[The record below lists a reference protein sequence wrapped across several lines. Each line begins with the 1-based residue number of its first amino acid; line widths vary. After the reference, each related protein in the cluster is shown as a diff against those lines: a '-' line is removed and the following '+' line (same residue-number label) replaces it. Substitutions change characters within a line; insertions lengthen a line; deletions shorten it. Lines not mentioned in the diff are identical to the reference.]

1 MRTHYF
7 KQTICCLAALIV
19 LHTGRAFGQSNEP
32 AKELYIAAGIP
43 DSLKEDANSV
53 MRYSLHEVVVKGPG
67 HSVEK
72 IHTIVTILN
81 EKANREAGIVL
92 PYNRKFATVGS
103 FEMIIYDATG
113 KQLKKY
119 HKSDMYEHA
128 AEDNSTLVTD
138 DRLMAIGHSLA
149 SYPSTV
155 EMIYEIDNNSLID
168 IDSWRIQKP
177 EQSVQNS
184 YYTISVSSTSGFRYL
199 NKNTKI
205 RPRVSTVNG
214 TDTYQ
219 WQTANLKAF
228 KLEEGAQDW
237 RVLPRIEFTSS
248 AFEYYGI
255 KGDFSSWKSY
265 GNWQKALNADVCSLT
280 PEREAEIRKM
290 TDTIKSD
297 KAKARFLYSY
307 LQQNMRYVS
316 IQLGIGGLK
325 PFPAMFVDQKKYG
338 DCKALSN
345 YMVALLKA
353 VNIPAYYAMINAG
366 ANEEPAEANFPSDP
380 FNHIIVCVP
389 FKGDTTWLECT
400 SNTQPF
406 GKLGSFTE
414 NRRALLVTDD
424 GGKLVRTPASTMED
438 NTFTGEV
445 HITLNPEGGAKAHIK
460 ILGTGEYRFD
470 YFGIESLK
478 VDEQK
483 ETYIRMLNMKQPSL
497 FEIAPPKDQNGVKE
511 LTMDLEYDKFC
522 DVAAGDKQFYR
533 PKVLDLWASTIP
545 VEEKRKSDFYF
556 ETPMLKN
563 CTTTIDL
570 PAGFEV
576 EALPANQSL
585 KFTYGTYD
593 INYVYDAAK
602 NQVISKASFKLIN
615 HVIPA
620 AKYTEL
626 QQYLD
631 AIAKAQNKK
640 LVIKRKA

>member
-1 MRTHYF
+1 MHNLYI
-7 KQTICCLAALIV
+7 KKTICCLAAFIV
-19 LHTGRAFGQSNEP
+19 LHTGRALGQVPEAP
-32 AKELYIAAGIP
+32 KELYIAGNIP

-53 MRYSLHEVVVKGPG
+53 MRYSSHEVLVKAPG

-72 IHTIVTILN
+72 IHTIVTVLN

-103 FEMIIYDATG
+103 FEMVIYDAAG
-113 KQLKKY
+113 KPLKKY
-119 HKSDMYEHA
+119 HKGDMYEHA

-138 DRLMAIGHSLA
+138 DRLMVIGHSLA
-149 SYPSTV
+149 TYPSTV

-168 IDSWRIQKP
+168 IDSWKIQKP

-184 YYTISVSSTSGFRYL
+184 YYIISANSTSGFRYL
-199 NKNTKI
+199 NKNTRIK
-205 RPRVSTVNG
+205 PKEVTANG
-214 TDTYQ
+214 MDTYL
-219 WQTANLKAF
+219 WQVFNLKAF
-228 KLEEGAQDW
+228 KLEEGAQTW
-237 RVLPRIEFTSS
+237 RVLPRIEFTSN
-248 AFEYYGI
+248 AFEFYGV
-255 KGDFSSWKSY
+255 KGDFSSWKSF
-265 GNWQKALNADVCSLT
+265 GNWIRALNADVCSLT

-297 KAKARFLYSY
+297 KAKARFLYNY
-307 LQQNMRYVS
+307 LQQNVRYVS

-353 VNIPAYYAMINAG
+353 VNIPAHYAVINAG
-366 ANEEPAEANFPSDP
+366 ANEEPAETNFPNNP

-414 NRRALLVTDD
+414 NRRALLITDE
-424 GGKLVRTPASTMED
+424 GGKLVRTPRSTMED

-445 HITLNPEGGAKAHIK
+445 HIVLDPEGGAKAHVK

-478 VDEQK
+478 LDEQK
-483 ETYIRMLNMKQPSL
+483 EVYIRMLNMKQPSL
-497 FEIAPPKDQNGVKE
+497 FDILPSKDQNGVKE
-511 LTMDLEYDKFC
+511 LNMDLEYDKFC

-533 PKVLDLWASTIP
+533 PKVLDLWAATVP
-545 VEEKRKSDFYF
+545 VEEKRKSDYYF
-556 ETPMLKN
+556 ETPMLKS
-563 CTTTIDL
+563 CVTTIDL

-576 EALPANQSL
+576 ETLPVNQNL

-593 INYVYDAAK
+593 VSYAYDAAK
-602 NQVISKASFKLIN
+602 NRIVSKASFKLFN
-615 HVIPA
+615 HIIPA
-620 AKYTEL
+620 ARYTEM

-631 AIAKAQNKK
+631 AVAKAQNKK
-640 LVIKRKA
+640 LVIKHKA